1 MKKTK
6 VNLHTITIEYGSY
19 EELSSHD
26 NVIYKTK
33 PVKTISEFEFYKKYL
48 EIKSVIGFVSVDGV
62 KIDISLKPL
71 QIELMA
77 LIMTKDLD
85 FSVNWKND
93 SQQLRELGQ
102 ELGRSRE
109 SCYKSY
115 ILLKQKKYFITTED
129 KLVIPN
135 DEINNLRKRIKKYVV
150 ENGHATCDINF
161 EFCVG

>member
-6 VNLHTITIEYGSY
+6 VNLNTITVEYGSY
-19 EELSSHD
+19 EEQSSHE

-33 PVKTISEFEFYKKYL
+33 AIRTISEFEFYKKYL
-48 EIKSVIGFVSVDGV
+48 EIKSVIGFVSIDGE
-62 KIDISLKPL
+62 KLDISLKPL

-85 FSVNWKND
+85 FNVNWKND
-93 SQQLRELGQ
+93 SQQLRDLGQ
-102 ELGRSRE
+102 ELGRSKE

-115 ILLKQKKYFITTED
+115 IILKKKKYFITTED

-135 DEINNLRKRIKKYVV
+135 EEINNLRKKVKRHIR
-150 ENGHATCDINF
+150 ENGHSTCDINF
-161 EFCVG
+161 EFCIA

>member
-6 VNLHTITIEYGSY
+6 VNRNTITVEYGSY
-19 EELSSHD
+19 EEDLVHE

-33 PVKTISEFEFYKKYL
+33 AIKTISEFEFYKKYL
-48 EIKSVIGFVSVDGV
+48 EIKSIIGVVNVDGLPM
-62 KIDISLKPL
+62 DIALKPL

-77 LIMTKDLD
+77 LIMTKEMD
-85 FSVNWKND
+85 FNVNWKQG
-93 SQQLRELGQ
+93 SLQLTELGK
-102 ELGRSRE
+102 ELKRSRA

-115 ILLKQKKYFITTED
+115 TELKRLKYFITTED

-135 DEINNLRKRIKKYVV
+135 AEINNLRKRIKKHIL

-161 EFCVG
+161 EFCIG

>member
-6 VNLHTITIEYGSY
+6 VNRNTITIEYGSY
-19 EELSSHD
+19 EEDLVHE
-26 NVIYKTK
+26 NIILKTK
-33 PVKTISEFEFYKKYL
+33 PITTISEFEFYKKYL
-48 EIKSVIGFVSVDGV
+48 EIKSLIGFVKFEGENF
-62 KIDISLKPL
+62 DISLKPL

-102 ELGRSRE
+102 ELGRTKE

-115 ILLKQKKYFITTED
+115 ITLKKKRYFITTED

-135 DEINNLRKRIKKYVV
+135 DEINNLRKRIKKNIA
-150 ENGHATCDINF
+150 ENAHATCDINF
-161 EFCVG
+161 EFCIK